1 MKAFNILIYIF
12 LGTALVF
19 GIMLRSVDLL
29 SGNYLFGFDQGRDYL
44 AVKKIVVDH
53 KPTLIGSEIGAGAAG
68 FRGIFQGPFHYYFLS
83 IPFLLSGGNPY
94 GGIILMF
101 LYGILTIIL
110 GYLLGKE
117 LFGKLGG
124 LLVAALISLSP
135 PFISQSRFV
144 WNSHGAPVFIL
155 LAFYCAHKL
164 SHAKNNK
171 YIFGASFFSAFIY
184 NFQFAIAVP
193 MSIGLLVYLTLI
205 LKIRSFKKYLV
216 VFSGFVLA
224 LLPMVLFEIKHN
236 FMAIRGFLDYSSNP
250 DKTEITLMFIKL
262 LLRDHLGSFIFN
274 VFDSFPKQN
283 FASGEFIAIFLLAC
297 TLFFIVKEKDKDKKS
312 FIIYLLSLP
321 FVTFLILGFLRN
333 AVYSYYLLHLSLVY
347 VVLLVYILISSIQA
361 KKVLPQIIVLIFI
374 SISFPQ
380 AFPNIIKTFVYDY
393 KDYGGTAK
401 IAGKKNAMDYI
412 YKDAGKKEFNLLIF
426 SPPVYIYPYDY
437 LLWWYGSKKYGFVPG
452 NKKEGTFYLLME
464 PDSSKPWSHKGWL
477 ETVIKEGEVVWEKK
491 LPSGFIIQKRI
502 NE

>member
-83 IPFLLSGGNPY
+83 LPCLLSGGNPD

-155 LAFYCAHKL
+155 LAFYCAYKL
-164 SHAKNNK
+164 SLAKNNK
-171 YIFGASFFSAFIY
+171 YISGSSFFSAFIF
-184 NFQFAIAVP
+184 NF
-193 MSIGLLVYLTLI
+193 
-205 LKIRSFKKYLV
+205 
-216 VFSGFVLA
+216 
-224 LLPMVLFEIKHN
+224 
-236 FMAIRGFLDYSSNP
+236 
-250 DKTEITLMFIKL
+250 
-262 LLRDHLGSFIFN
+262 
-274 VFDSFPKQN
+274 FDSFPKQN

-312 FIIYLLSLP
+312 FNTYLLSLP

-393 KDYGGTAK
+393 KDYG
-401 IAGKKNAMDYI
+401 
-412 YKDAGKKEFNLLIF
+412 
-426 SPPVYIYPYDY
+426 
-437 LLWWYGSKKYGFVPG
+437 
-452 NKKEGTFYLLME
+452 
-464 PDSSKPWSHKGWL
+464 
-477 ETVIKEGEVVWEKK
+477 
-491 LPSGFIIQKRI
+491 
-502 NE
+502 